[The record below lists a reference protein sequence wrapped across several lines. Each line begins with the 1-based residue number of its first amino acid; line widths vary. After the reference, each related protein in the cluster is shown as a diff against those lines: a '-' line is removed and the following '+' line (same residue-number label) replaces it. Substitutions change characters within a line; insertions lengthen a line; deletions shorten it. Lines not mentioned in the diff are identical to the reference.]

1 MENFSELLK
10 VRRSMRKFTD
20 GELTQE
26 EVVTLMKAALMSPT
40 SKRTNAWQFIMVD
53 DKELLEKL
61 SHCKAQASQFI
72 ADAPLAIVVTADPLV
87 SDVWIED
94 ASIASIIIQLQAEDM
109 GLGSCWV
116 QVRERFTASGM
127 PSDEYVREVLDI
139 PLQLQVLSVVA
150 IGHKGMERKPFSE
163 EHLQWEKVH
172 ITYRATAVTLI
183 VFGILYLVDKLIHF
197 SSIGLP
203 WVMNKDNFLLYTA
216 VIFLIFKR
224 DKSVGLVLIGLW
236 LILNF
241 GLITALLGTMSA
253 YLLPVTLLVLGIILY
268 WLATR

>member
-1 MENFSELLK
+1 M
-10 VRRSMRKFTD
+10 
-20 GELTQE
+20 GAA
-26 EVVTLMKAALMSPT
+26 KANNN
-40 SKRTNAWQFIMVD
+40 RD
-53 DKELLEKL
+53 
-61 SHCKAQASQFI
+61 
-72 ADAPLAIVVTADPLV
+72 
-87 SDVWIED
+87 
-94 ASIASIIIQLQAEDM
+94 
-109 GLGSCWV
+109 
-116 QVRERFTASGM
+116 
-127 PSDEYVREVLDI
+127 
-139 PLQLQVLSVVA
+139 
-150 IGHKGMERKPFSE
+150 
-163 EHLQWEKVH
+163 
-172 ITYRATAVTLI
+172 TYRATAVTLI

-216 VIFLIFKR
+216 VIFKR